1 MADKSTAQSKGR
13 KNIAGRVREAI
24 QPLVEQAGYSLW
36 DVTFGK
42 QAAEWIL
49 EVSIDRAGGIGTEDC
64 AVVTRLID
72 PLLDEMDPIEGS
84 YCLAVSSAGTER
96 ELREPAHY
104 AYALERR
111 LPVLLRTFVSVDGR
125 KQFEGTLTQY
135 DEETVTIEESGT
147 ERQFAYKQIAKL
159 VAICPE
165 DTGEEESEE
174 TPPSLQ
180 QSERNGQ
187 TS

>member
-1 MADKSTAQSKGR
+1 MAEKSVSQSKGR
-13 KNIAGRVREAI
+13 KNIAGRVREAVA
-24 QPLVEQAGYSLW
+24 PLIEQAGYTLW

-42 QAAEWIL
+42 EAAEWIL

-72 PLLDEMDPIEGS
+72 PLLDELDPIEGS

-96 ELREPAHY
+96 ELREPMHLS
-104 AYALERR
+104 YALERR
-111 LPVLLRTFVSVDGR
+111 LPVTLRTFVAVDGR
-125 KQFEGTLTQY
+125 KQFEGTLASY
-135 DEETVTIEESGT
+135 DEESVTIEENGAET
-147 ERQFAYKQIAKL
+147 RFERKQIAKL
-159 VAICPE
+159 VALC
-165 DTGEEESEE
+165 EEEPAE
-174 TPPSLQ
+174 TPPSPQ

>member
-1 MADKSTAQSKGR
+1 MADKSTAQSKGK

-104 AYALERR
+104 AYALEKR
-111 LPVLLRTFVSVDGR
+111 LPVTLRTFVSVDGR
-125 KQFEGTLTQY
+125 KQFEGTLTRY
-135 DEETVTIEESGT
+135 DEETVTVEENGT
-147 ERQFAYKQIAKL
+147 ERQFAHKQIAKL
-159 VAICPE
+159 YALC
-165 DTGEEESEE
+165 EEEPEE
-174 TPPSLQ
+174 TPPTLQ

>member
-1 MADKSTAQSKGR
+1 MAEKPVSQSKGR
-13 KNIAGRVREAI
+13 KNIAGRVREAVA
-24 QPLVEQAGYSLW
+24 PLIEQAGYTLW

-42 QAAEWIL
+42 EAAEWIL

-72 PLLDEMDPIEGS
+72 PLLDELDPIEGS

-96 ELREPAHY
+96 ELREPMHL
-104 AYALERR
+104 AYAFEKH
-111 LPVLLRTFVSVDGR
+111 LPVTLRTFVAIDGR
-125 KQFEGTLTQY
+125 KQFEGTLVSY
-135 DEETVTIEESGT
+135 DDESVTIEENGADIRF
-147 ERQFAYKQIAKL
+147 ERKQVAKL
-159 VAICPE
+159 VALC
-165 DTGEEESEE
+165 EEEPAE
-174 TPPSLQ
+174 TPPLQQ

>member
-36 DVTFGK
+36 DVTFSK

-104 AYALERR
+104 EYALERR
-111 LPVLLRTFVSVDGR
+111 LPVTLRTFVSVDGR

-135 DEETVTIEESGT
+135 NEETVTVEENGT
-147 ERQFAYKQIAKL
+147 ERQFTYKQIAKL
-159 VAICPE
+159 DALC
-165 DTGEEESEE
+165 EEGTNE

-180 QSERNGQ
+180 QSERTGQ